1 MNCLKMGWSLRPKC
15 CYIEN
20 TKISRKYQN
29 KETELY
35 FLQLIDIVES
45 SFTSWARLTVK
56 LICGIAIG
64 AGPSACLLLKSL
76 ANIL

>member
-1 MNCLKMGWSLRPKC
+1 MGWSLHPKC

-20 TKISRKYQN
+20 TRISRKYQN
-29 KETELY
+29 KEIELY

-45 SFTSWARLTVK
+45 SFTSWARFTVK

-64 AGPSACLLLKSL
+64 AGLLLKSL